1 MLPIKA
7 VVVGCQDKVLS
18 NEERDLFAQTNPLG
32 FILFARNVES
42 KEQIQKLC
50 RDLRSAV
57 GRDDAPILIDQ
68 EGGRVARLRD
78 ANEWP
83 ISPPFSVF
91 GALYERN
98 PAKAVEAITV
108 NTQLQAS
115 YLGELGIT
123 VNCSPVLD
131 LFFKD
136 AHDIIGDRALSHDP
150 EVVAKLGRI
159 VCEEFLKCGITPVIK
174 HVPGHGRALAD
185 SHLEL
190 PTVDIDKDE
199 LLKTDLY
206 PFMQIYKDKELSK
219 AVWSMV
225 AHILYPQFDKTHPA
239 TTSKKVVKALLRD
252 IMDNDGLLVAD
263 DIGMKALQ
271 GTFEEN
277 AFATVD
283 SGNDLTLACNHS
295 MEETRRILEATPVM
309 DNDRLRRFKD
319 AEKVRK
325 QGNASHL
332 DKQALKTRLYRL
344 LEEENLWNLPEKK
357 HKLA

>member
-1 MLPIKA
+1 MKA
-7 VVVGCQDKVLS
+7 VIVGCQGLVLG
-18 NEERDLFAQTNPLG
+18 EEEKELFAKSQPLG

-50 RDLRSAV
+50 RDLRKSV

-78 ANEWP
+78 EKEWP
-83 ISPPFSVF
+83 ISPPFNVF
-91 GALYERN
+91 GQLYARN
-98 PAKAVEAITV
+98 PVKAVEAITL

-115 YLGELGIT
+115 FLSELGIN

-136 AHDIIGDRALSHDP
+136 AHDIIGDRALSDEP
-150 EVVAKLGRI
+150 EVVAKLGRV
-159 VCEEFLKCGITPVIK
+159 VCEEFLRCGITPVIK

-190 PTVDIDKDE
+190 PSVDVSQAE

-206 PFMQIYKDKELSK
+206 PFMKIYEDKELAK

-225 AHILYPQFDKTHPA
+225 AHIVYPEFDKTHPA
-239 TTSKKVVKALLRD
+239 TTSKIVVKKVLRD
-252 IMDNDGLLVAD
+252 LMDNDGFLVAD

-271 GTFEEN
+271 GTYEEN

-283 SGNDLTLACNHS
+283 SGIDITLACNHPLD
-295 MEETRRILEATPVM
+295 ETRRILDATPIM
-309 DNDRLRRFKD
+309 DTARLKRFEV
-319 AEKVRK
+319 AENVRK
-325 QGNASHL
+325 QGSAQGLN
-332 DKQALKTRLYRL
+332 KEALKTALYKL
-344 LEEENLWNLPEKK
+344 LEEENLWQLPEKK
-357 HKLA
+357 LKLA

>member
-7 VVVGCQDKVLS
+7 VVVGCQGPVLLD
-18 NEERDLFAQTNPLG
+18 EEKELFAKTNPLG

-42 KEQIQKLC
+42 KAQIQKLC
-50 RDLRSAV
+50 SDLRQSV

-78 ANEWP
+78 ENEWP
-83 ISPPFSVF
+83 LSPPFSVF

-98 PAKAVEAITV
+98 PAKAIEAVTV

-115 YLGELGIT
+115 YLRDLGIS
-123 VNCSPVLD
+123 VNCSPDMD

-136 AHDIIGDRALSHDP
+136 AHDIIGDRAFSHDP
-150 EVVAKLGRI
+150 EVVAILGRV
-159 VCEEFLKCGITPVIK
+159 VCEEFIKCGITPVIK

-219 AVWSMV
+219 GVWSMV

-239 TTSKKVVKALLRD
+239 TTSKAVVKTLLRD

-271 GTFEEN
+271 GTYEEN

-283 SGNDLTLACNHS
+283 SGNDLTLACNHTLD
-295 MEETRRILEATPVM
+295 ETRRILDATPVM
-309 DNDRLRRFKD
+309 DNERLRRFQD
-319 AEKVRK
+319 AEKARK

-332 DKQALKTRLYRL
+332 DKQALKTRLYGL
-344 LEEENLWNLPEKK
+344 LEEENLWQLPEKK